1 LCYWMQLTAPF
12 ILMSCRWRGQAV
24 PEEDS
29 VVSRIQRIQWWP
41 SPSCSAPGSCRAGAW
56 QVAPGADEGTANGRM
71 IGSQSQNP
79 PPPNPEN
86 SMVAFALLL
95 CSWKLSCCAVGRFG
109 AASVGAQRNGGSTL
123 RLQKLKR
130 LRGSRKTEGGGDL
143 PRDTLSVCKFCVLVL
158 KPEVAPVEAES
169 SLVGR
174 NGVWEGWGAGAG
186 PSYRRDSGFHPRRPR
201 LPQERY
207 LLSSQDCFFVKFSAM
222 VFDLDAEDLTLFKM
236 MHQQMVGIMFQD
248 ITTLLLDPKAFKN
261 TVDLFVERYIGKDVS
276 VVAGKFLDLAALLGS
291 VTSRY
296 M

>member
-1 LCYWMQLTAPF
+1 
-12 ILMSCRWRGQAV
+12 MSCRWRGQAV

-56 QVAPGADEGTANGRM
+56 QVARGADEGTANGRM
-71 IGSQSQNP
+71 IGSQGQNP

-95 CSWKLSCCAVGRFG
+95 CSWKLSCCCVSGSTEERGKYPSASKVETAKREQEDGGRRRSPSSAISVSWFLNLRLPLEKRRAHWWG
-109 AASVGAQRNGGSTL
+109 AMACGKDGEQKQDPRIEGIAASIRVVPDFP
-123 RLQKLKR
+123 KK
-130 LRGSRKTEGGGDL
+130 
-143 PRDTLSVCKFCVLVL
+143 
-158 KPEVAPVEAES
+158 
-169 SLVGR
+169 
-174 NGVWEGWGAGAG
+174 G
-186 PSYRRDSGFHPRRPR
+186 PSF
-201 LPQERY
+201 LPKPAS
-207 LLSSQDCFFVKFSAM
+207 LLSFPPWRSPPWP
-222 VFDLDAEDLTLFKM
+222 FDLDAEDLTLFKM

>member
-1 LCYWMQLTAPF
+1 
-12 ILMSCRWRGQAV
+12 MSCRWRGQAV

-56 QVAPGADEGTANGRM
+56 QVARGADEGTANGRM
-71 IGSQSQNP
+71 IGSQGQNP
-79 PPPNPEN
+79 PW
-86 SMVAFALLL
+86 S
-95 CSWKLSCCAVGRFG
+95 KGFG
-109 AASVGAQRNGGSTL
+109 ACGGPLRSCVSGSTEERGKYPSASKVETAKREQEDGGRRRSPSSAISVSWFLNL
-123 RLQKLKR
+123 RLPLEKR
-130 LRGSRKTEGGGDL
+130 R
-143 PRDTLSVCKFCVLVL
+143 
-158 KPEVAPVEAES
+158 AH
-169 SLVGR
+169 
-174 NGVWEGWGAGAG
+174 WWGAMACGKDG
-186 PSYRRDSGFHPRRPR
+186 EQEQDPRIGGIAASIRVVPDFPKKGTCF
-201 LPQERY
+201 LPKTAS
-207 LLSSQDCFFVKFSAM
+207 LLSFPPWRSPPWP
-222 VFDLDAEDLTLFKM
+222 FDLDAEDLTLFKM